1 MLINITINETLTICD
16 SVKKIIYA
24 AITYD
29 FAANIVTV
37 INITIN
43 KTFRIHDL
51 FKNYSCYWKNMNTF
65 NVWTFIQVGTDKN
78 NFTHVRNIDTF
89 SVLTFTQAFTGN
101 NKFYAVKKWTRV
113 RISSDLCEFVI

>member
-24 AITYD
+24 ASTND
-29 FAANIVTV
+29 FVVNIATV

-51 FKNYSCYWKNMNTF
+51 LKNYSCY
-65 NVWTFIQVGTDKN
+65 
-78 NFTHVRNIDTF
+78 
-89 SVLTFTQAFTGN
+89 
-101 NKFYAVKKWTRV
+101 
-113 RISSDLCEFVI
+113 

>member
-29 FAANIVTV
+29 FAANI
-37 INITIN
+37 TIN

-51 FKNYSCYWKNMNTF
+51 LKNYSCYWKNMNTF
-65 NVWTFIQVGTDKN
+65 NVWTFTQVGTDKN

-101 NKFYAVKKWTRV
+101 NKFYAVKKWTSV

>member
-51 FKNYSCYWKNMNTF
+51 FKNYSCYWKN
-65 NVWTFIQVGTDKN
+65 
-78 NFTHVRNIDTF
+78 IDTF